1 MPGALPGGPKV
12 AHLMAQSADPRARQS
27 RCGEQRSR
35 TWKPVELRTSP
46 AGVSACARCAAML
59 APAAPGKRRRPVGAV
74 VPARYTDVDTAYRET
89 LAAADLGDGSRRIY
103 ASRVRG
109 YLAYLG
115 DTHPETFENRD
126 PFTDPHGRNYAV
138 REFLAHLKT
147 VQLAKPTT
155 IKSYHAALDHFY
167 GYHLSLGRPVADRE
181 RLPRWAPRAL
191 EPAERKKF
199 LRAADRCES
208 TRDTAIALVL
218 YFSGLRI
225 SELAA
230 LDIDDLVRTARRCKI
245 IVRDGKGG
253 VYRTIP
259 GLHLLAR
266 VALDAWLTDRAA
278 WLPAGSTERAVFLGR
293 RGQRLGDRR
302 LRDIVG
308 AIAADGG
315 IQAAPHDLR
324 HTLATM
330 LREQGYDL
338 PTIAEILGH
347 ASVDVTARYTLASEA
362 ETAAAL
368 ENLTIDT

>member
-12 AHLMAQSADPRARQS
+12 AHLMAHSADPRARQS

-35 TWKPVELRTSP
+35 TWKPVDLRTSP
-46 AGVSACARCAAML
+46 AGMSACARCAAML
-59 APAAPGKRRRPVGAV
+59 APAAPVKRRRPVAAV
-74 VPARYTDVDTAYRET
+74 VPEQYTDLEVAYRET
-89 LAAADLGDGSRRIY
+89 LAAADLSDGSRRIY
-103 ASRVRG
+103 ASRLRG
-109 YLAYLG
+109 YFAYLG
-115 DTHPETFENRD
+115 DTDPAVFENRD

-138 REFLAHLKT
+138 REFLGHLKT
-147 VQLAKPTT
+147 VQHAKPTT
-155 IKSYHAALDHFY
+155 IKSYHAALDHYY
-167 GYHLSLGRPVADRE
+167 GYHLDLGRAVADRE

-191 EPAERKKF
+191 EPPERKKF

-208 TRDTAIALVL
+208 TRDTAIALLL

-230 LDIDDLVRTARRCKI
+230 LDVDDIIRSARRCKI

-253 VYRTIP
+253 VYRVIP

-266 VALDAWLTDRAA
+266 TAIDAWLTDRAA
-278 WLPAGSTERAVFLGR
+278 WLPPRSTERAVFLGR
-293 RGQRLGDRR
+293 RGDRLGDRR

-308 AIAADGG
+308 AIATDAG
-315 IQAAPHDLR
+315 IEAAPHDLR

-338 PTIAEILGH
+338 STIAEVLGH

-368 ENLTIDT
+368 ENLTIDI